1 MDEYNDVLE
10 YFSERL
16 KMCLYRV
23 PDCIK
28 SVTTEIRVK
37 VGEPVVIITTDSSY
51 YLTDRG
57 VTDNIKDGFI
67 IERKEFNECI
77 KRMCGY
83 SFFAYE
89 NQINN
94 GYITLKNGHRVGICG
109 SFSNTGCISS
119 CDYVFS
125 LNVRISRYIKSFGKE
140 IADRFWRE
148 RNHLLIS
155 GKPATGKTTL
165 IRDIASCLSDKKVKV
180 CVADERNEIA
190 ANCLGERGFSLGAYC
205 DIISNCPK
213 RTAAEIA
220 IRSMSPDVLIF
231 DEISFSDCDVLQKVA
246 NSGVTIIATFHSFT
260 KSDNSY
266 ILNKLLDSGFHP
278 TVLHLGEIGKMP
290 DFDYSYAAC

>member
-1 MDEYNDVLE
+1 MDEFNDILE
-10 YFSERL
+10 YFSQAIKSR
-16 KMCLYRV
+16 LYRV

-28 SVTTEIRVK
+28 SITTEIRVK
-37 VGEPVVIITTDSSY
+37 VEQPVVIITKDSSY

-57 VTDNIKDGFI
+57 VTDNINDGMVI
-67 IERKEFNECI
+67 DRGEFNECI
-77 KRMCGY
+77 KLMCGY

-94 GYITLKNGHRVGICG
+94 GYITLRNGHRVGVCG
-109 SFSNTGCISS
+109 AFSNTGNIAS
-119 CDYVFS
+119 CDNIYS

-148 RNHLLIS
+148 RNHMLIS

-190 ANCLGERGFSLGAYC
+190 ANCFGKRGFSLGAYC

-213 RTAAEIA
+213 STAAEIA
-220 IRSMSPDVLIF
+220 IRSMSPDVIIF
-231 DEISFSDCDVLQKVA
+231 DEISFNDCEIMQKVA
-246 NSGVTIIATFHSFT
+246 NSGVTIIATFHCFY
-260 KSDNSY
+260 KSDNSF
-266 ILNKLLDSGFHP
+266 ILNKLLKAGFHP
-278 TVLHLGEIGKMP
+278 TVLHLGAIGVMP
-290 DFDYSYAAC
+290 DYDYSYADC